1 MTTTLPQ
8 GFSSISSSSSSSTVI
23 PSHLSNN
30 GVNSLG
36 NLSSLGSL
44 NDGVGFILDI
54 PSPGSS
60 GGGGGGGGGLISPTA
75 DIKSQRTPSFS
86 RDSILGSAQKARNM
100 STQSSGSDMTL
111 GASAGGS
118 GAGAGF
124 GTSGSSN
131 ANAKNAGGNNMSGL
145 SSVDVKLNG
154 GALVNDPSGDDSI
167 NPLKRRNTE
176 TGGGVDYPRRR
187 ATIACEVCR
196 SRKSRCDG
204 TKPKCKLCTEL
215 GAECIYREPGIKLD
229 AGDKLILERLN
240 RIEGLLQMNLAA
252 GHSSSLVM
260 AATQQSQDSPS
271 SLSNSGAVGS
281 GSGGLMGSAG
291 GLGGLG
297 GAGIAPDG
305 GTNMWSEQTAA
316 AAAAAAAAGFVSV
329 IPAGGIGTWTSTTNI
344 STMPKVHTNAALH
357 LLQWPLIRDLVS
369 RPYDPQ
375 IMLQLEMA
383 RQPLHSLTKTPCV
396 DLSNTA
402 AYIEAYFER
411 VNMWYACVNPYTW
424 RSHYRSALSNG
435 FREGPESCIVLLVLS
450 LGEASLRGS
459 ISRIVPHEDPPG
471 LQYFTAAW
479 ALLPGM
485 MTSNSVLAAQCHLLA
500 AAYLFYLVRPLEAWN
515 LLCTTSTKL
524 QLLLMSPNRV
534 PPEQRELTERIYW
547 NALLFESDL
556 LAEMDLP
563 HSGVVQF
570 EENVGLPCGFEGDEQ
585 QAVGRDDLWYFLA
598 EIALRRLL
606 NRVSQLIY
614 SKDSMASTTSLEP
627 VVAEL
632 DYQLTQ
638 WYESLPGP
646 LQFPFTRTLL
656 ADPIQTVLR
665 LRFFACRTIIYR
677 PYILAVLDNEQA
689 LLDPAVRSAC
699 HKCLEASV
707 RQLEHITAHHA
718 GHMPYLWQGALS
730 IVSQTLLVMGASM
743 SASLSSILLTIV
755 PHRNV
760 LDQIITDVVVE
771 IERYAGLAPSLALAA
786 EIIREAE
793 VRRRAFL
800 SG

>member
-1 MTTTLPQ
+1 MSPSSNGDSPLSATGTMTATSNAHLVRQFPLPNRD
-8 GFSSISSSSSSSTVI
+8 FSIE
-23 PSHLSNN
+23 
-30 GVNSLG
+30 
-36 NLSSLGSL
+36 
-44 NDGVGFILDI
+44 I
-54 PSPGSS
+54 PSPLLVASNGVHS
-60 GGGGGGGGGLISPTA
+60 LKSPTSL
-75 DIKSQRTPSFS
+75 KSARTPSFS
-86 RDSILGSAQKARNM
+86 REGILGSAQKARNL
-100 STQSSGSDMTL
+100 SQSSENRPENVSNGLQKAPSDE
-111 GASAGGS
+111 G
-118 GAGAGF
+118 
-124 GTSGSSN
+124 
-131 ANAKNAGGNNMSGL
+131 
-145 SSVDVKLNG
+145 
-154 GALVNDPSGDDSI
+154 I
-167 NPLKRRNTE
+167 NPLKRRNTDA
-176 TGGGVDYPRRR
+176 GVDYPRRR

-240 RIEGLLQMNLAA
+240 RIESLLQMNMVGHQSNGLALS
-252 GHSSSLVM
+252 H
-260 AATQQSQDSPS
+260 DSPNMS
-271 SLSNSGAVGS
+271 NGTGLSGDNLLMQNATGFTSVIP
-281 GSGGLMGSAG
+281 SGGL
-291 GLGGLG
+291 
-297 GAGIAPDG
+297 
-305 GTNMWSEQTAA
+305 
-316 AAAAAAAAGFVSV
+316 
-329 IPAGGIGTWTSTTNI
+329 GTWSATSNNI

-357 LLQWPLIRDLVS
+357 LLQWPMIRDLVA

-375 IMLQLEMA
+375 ILLQLEMA
-383 RQPLHSLTKTPCV
+383 REPLHSLTKTPCV
-396 DLSNTA
+396 DLSNTN

-411 VNMWYACVNPYTW
+411 VNIWYACVNPYTW
-424 RSHYRSALSNG
+424 RSHYRIALSNG

-450 LGEASLRGS
+450 LGQASLRGS

-524 QLLLMSPNRV
+524 QLLLMTPNRV
-534 PPEQRELTERIYW
+534 PTDQRELSERIYW

-556 LAEMDLP
+556 LAELDLP
-563 HSGVVQF
+563 HSGVVAF

-585 QAVGRDDLWYFLA
+585 EAVGRDELWYFLA

-632 DYQLTQ
+632 DFQLTQ
-638 WYESLPGP
+638 WYENLPLP
-646 LQFPFTRTLL
+646 LQFPFTRAMLP
-656 ADPIQTVLR
+656 DPVQTVLR

-689 LLDPAVRSAC
+689 ILDPAVRDSC
-699 HKCLEASV
+699 TKCLEASI
-707 RQLEHITAHHA
+707 RQLEHILAHHA

-730 IVSQTLLVMGASM
+730 IVSQTLLVMGATM
-743 SASLSSILLTIV
+743 SPSLNGILCGLV
-755 PHRNV
+755 PRREMI
-760 LDQIITDVVVE
+760 DQIINDVVME
-771 IERYAGLAPSLALAA
+771 IERYSVLSPSLSLSA
-786 EIIREAE
+786 EIVKEAE
-793 VRRRAFL
+793 VRRRTFL